1 MEEIFENIPRSRPL
15 PLKYAWRVPKNWREK
30 ENVQCRLS
38 FKHSKYSKMS
48 VFPLSF
54 SPQIDFRANLG
65 GRRWKLRNTSCGSF
79 SPSPSFLPDI
89 STLNKDNPPFLN
101 INYLTAHSEKNHCPS
116 LTTAVRDEIELHG
129 DQSSGVSS
137 PIDGEIDP
145 SHFRRGVFSCVFCE
159 YIEAVQSAIWLF

>member
-1 MEEIFENIPRSRPL
+1 
-15 PLKYAWRVPKNWREK
+15 
-30 ENVQCRLS
+30 
-38 FKHSKYSKMS
+38 MS

-159 YIEAVQSAIWLF
+159 YIEAVQSAI